1 MPRPQRKSK
10 SSEALKKVND
20 NPVLIAAIAQLFWS
34 ERKVPDLLFRSKAIK
49 VSEIRIF
56 EAQPFCMNSSMS

>member
-20 NPVLIAAIAQLFWS
+20 NAILIAAIAQLFWS
-34 ERKVPDLLFRSKAIK
+34 ERKVCRL
-49 VSEIRIF
+49 
-56 EAQPFCMNSSMS
+56 SSD